1 MLGRLKI
8 SLVLFAWLLATGSQW
23 DLLQTLAWGRMTV
36 DNAQTMTLTEAVA
49 RTFSPDTLCPVCRA
63 VAAAKQEQSGNSG
76 VPSGGVEGKILIVF
90 QPAPMMLAPVQVSFP
105 WLENGG
111 ITPGASRAAPP
122 LPPPRAV

>member
-36 DNAQTMTLTEAVA
+36 DNAQTMTLGEAVA
-49 RTFSPDTLCPVCRA
+49 RTFTPDNMCSVCRA
-63 VAAAKQEQSGNSG
+63 VAAAKQEQSHQAG
-76 VPSGGVEGKILIVF
+76 VPGGNVEGKILILVRPTPVVF
-90 QPAPMMLAPVQVSFP
+90 SPVLVASP
-105 WLENGG
+105 WLENSGWG
-111 ITPGASRAAPP
+111 PGAARAAPP